1 MNTKHTLATS
11 YNPEKLTEFFNKDI
25 SPETMA
31 KLIRNLNYV
40 ITLTLIRRN
49 ETLEFHNKELDHG
62 FYWLNELA
70 EILNP
75 YFNID

>member
-1 MNTKHTLATS
+1 MNAEHTLATS
-11 YNPEKLTEFFNKDI
+11 YNPEKLTEFFNEDI

-40 ITLTLIRRN
+40 ITLALIRKN
-49 ETLEFHNKELDHG
+49 ETLEFHNKELDQA

-70 EILNP
+70 ENLNP
-75 YFNID
+75 YFSID